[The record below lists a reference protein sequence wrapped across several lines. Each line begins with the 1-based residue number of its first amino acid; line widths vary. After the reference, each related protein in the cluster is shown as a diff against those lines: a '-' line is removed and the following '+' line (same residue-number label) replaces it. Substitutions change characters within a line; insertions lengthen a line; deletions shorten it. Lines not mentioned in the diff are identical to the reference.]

1 MFSCHMWLVAAM
13 FDGTDVEHF
22 HHHRKSQSV
31 IKERS
36 AYFIRNA
43 YENVELLCV
52 FIWVT
57 V

>member
-1 MFSCHMWLVAAM
+1 MWLVAAM